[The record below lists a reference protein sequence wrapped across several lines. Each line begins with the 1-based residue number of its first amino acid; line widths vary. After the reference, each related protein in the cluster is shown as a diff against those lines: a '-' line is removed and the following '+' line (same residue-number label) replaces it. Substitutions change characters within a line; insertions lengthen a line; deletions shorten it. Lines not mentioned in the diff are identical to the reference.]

1 MREPKQGKRPER
13 DAFTRLTFLQTGLCI
28 LIAAF
33 VFAAMTLRPAAFEK
47 LSLGFSEMNAADY
60 GQEPIRFFDI
70 GSRFE
75 KREETASSSEPEPS
89 DESAPSVEATT
100 AQPDVLPSEDVNG
113 ESDASPALFAPATLL
128 TPVALSTAEGG
139 PVLPVVGRVTSGYG
153 ERLHPFYGE
162 TRFHGGVDLGAEEGA
177 PVLAALDGV
186 VVGAGVGEMSGN
198 YVKLSHDGG
207 RETLYCHL
215 SKINVEKGVAVRA
228 GDVIGFVGHTGMA
241 TGPHLHFELHVNG
254 EKTDPTDFLREAA
267 DAAALR

>member
-28 LIAAF
+28 LIAAL
-33 VFAAMTLRPAAFEK
+33 VFAAMSLKPASFEK
-47 LSLGFSEMNAADY
+47 LSAGFAEMNAADY

-75 KREETASSSEPEPS
+75 KREETESVSEAEPT
-89 DESAPSVEATT
+89 EATE
-100 AQPDVLPSEDVNG
+100 AQTEPDAPATTDAATETGSE
-113 ESDASPALFAPATLL
+113 ASPAVFSPAALL
-128 TPVALSTAEGG
+128 TPVALSAAGDG

-162 TRFHGGVDLGAEEGA
+162 TRFHGGVDLGAEEGT

-186 VVGAGVGEMSGN
+186 VIGAGVGEMSGN
-198 YVKLSHDGG
+198 YVKLSHDDG
-207 RETLYCHL
+207 RETFYCHL

-228 GDVIGFVGHTGMA
+228 GDVIGFVGQTGMA

-254 EKTDPTDFLREAA
+254 EKTDPTDFLKEAA